1 MPCIVA
7 KQLMMAA
14 TIHTR
19 DEIAGFILGRCT
31 ECLPGEG
38 YGSLTLDEVIEDHIE
53 PLGIPAWQGAM
64 IGHIEDQY
72 TIPIGVE
79 VESDADKGVIRML
92 EPAVR

>member
-1 MPCIVA
+1 
-7 KQLMMAA
+7 
-14 TIHTR
+14 
-19 DEIAGFILGRCT
+19 
-31 ECLPGEG
+31 
-38 YGSLTLDEVIEDHIE
+38 
-53 PLGIPAWQGAM
+53 M